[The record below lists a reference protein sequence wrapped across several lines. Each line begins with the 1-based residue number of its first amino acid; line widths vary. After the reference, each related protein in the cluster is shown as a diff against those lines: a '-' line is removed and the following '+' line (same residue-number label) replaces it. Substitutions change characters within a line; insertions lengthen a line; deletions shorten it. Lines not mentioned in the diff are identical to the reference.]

1 MASIKD
7 SYEKSEISKKVAKKI
22 DRTPISDRD
31 FDLKKLSVSPEKLE
45 KGRGGKLGAGIG
57 GYTNVKKYSSVKPK

>member
-7 SYEKSEISKKVAKKI
+7 SYEKSEISKKVARKI

-31 FDLKKLSVSPEKLE
+31 FDTKKLSVSAERLE
-45 KGRGGKLGAGIG
+45 KARGGKLGTGIG